1 MCGAQKFHK
10 FDREPGS
17 TEWLKGLTRTE
28 IQERSTQ
35 KAKEKFPISS
45 SMCHDRPD
53 VSFIYPRWYFSLL
66 QRWQPGGFHYGYA
79 VIASLIASNGQSTS
93 GTSITSERRTQGV
106 TRVCETGT

>member
-35 KAKEKFPISS
+35 KAKEKFPPS
-45 SMCHDRPD
+45 
-53 VSFIYPRWYFSLL
+53 PRQCVMIDPML
-66 QRWQPGGFHYGYA
+66 
-79 VIASLIASNGQSTS
+79 V
-93 GTSITSERRTQGV
+93 
-106 TRVCETGT
+106 

>member
-35 KAKEKFPISS
+35 KAKEKFPPSPHQCVMMIDP
-45 SMCHDRPD
+45 ML
-53 VSFIYPRWYFSLL
+53 VSF
-66 QRWQPGGFHYGYA
+66 
-79 VIASLIASNGQSTS
+79 T
-93 GTSITSERRTQGV
+93 
-106 TRVCETGT
+106 

>member
-35 KAKEKFPISS
+35 KAKENSPS
-45 SMCHDRPD
+45 
-53 VSFIYPRWYFSLL
+53 PRQCVMIDPML
-66 QRWQPGGFHYGYA
+66 
-79 VIASLIASNGQSTS
+79 V
-93 GTSITSERRTQGV
+93 
-106 TRVCETGT
+106 